1 LERTYRRT
9 NGGYEGGL
17 GPRCYASRMG
27 IMKTLTSWLKGAD
40 QDVEAEP
47 PPTTSRPPR
56 EAVEAAAPVPSLEP
70 QASPVPPYVVVDKW
84 GLEPEQEPRPKAAGV
99 KKVMLDEAA
108 VSILDLRELPS
119 SPFRIVGSAYWVTDS
134 GRYEHGGTE
143 YLLVREPKNKWDAN
157 AVAVY
162 GKGRKVGHLTE
173 AKAAALAP
181 IFDELGYGA
190 YWVGGT
196 GPAPNSMRMW
206 VDLPALPK
214 LRAFAKT
221 IGKSA

>member
-1 LERTYRRT
+1 
-9 NGGYEGGL
+9 
-17 GPRCYASRMG
+17 MG
-27 IMKTLTSWLKGAD
+27 MMKKLTGWLKGPNQNAEAPERR
-40 QDVEAEP
+40 EAEP
-47 PPTTSRPPR
+47 VVAATQPPR
-56 EAVEAAAPVPSLEP
+56 EAVAVADLVASPEP
-70 QASPVPPYVVVDKW
+70 QAPPLPPYVVVEKS
-84 GLEPEQEPRPKAAGV
+84 GPERGQEPTLKAAGV

-119 SPFRIVGSAYWVTDS
+119 SRFRIVGSAYWVTDS
-134 GRYEHGGTE
+134 GRYKHGGTE

-162 GKGRKVGHLTE
+162 GKGRKIGHLTE

-181 IFDELGYGA
+181 IFDELGFGA
-190 YWVGGT
+190 YRVGGT
-196 GPAPNSMRMW
+196 APAPNSIRMW
-206 VDLPALPK
+206 VDLPAIPQ